1 MAVTPVNARLRVL
14 RVPRVPRVH
23 PVAPLSRTYSSDDK
37 KTAELERLEKA
48 GQLSLS
54 QRFKLQFKRYWYV
67 LVPVHVATSVV
78 WFGGFYLMCKSG
90 VDVSSILST
99 LGASETYVAK
109 LKDSDLGYYA
119 MAYACYKV
127 ATPVRY
133 TVTLGGTTLTVRK
146 LSEYGWLKTTSE
158 VASDFRDRSDQVK
171 HKMDDFKGSIGD
183 MREKVEDEWERSWK
197 RFAEKRKKP

>member
-1 MAVTPVNARLRVL
+1 MSGSLLCQALRLSR
-14 RVPRVPRVH
+14 
-23 PVAPLSRTYSSDDK
+23 PLSTPLRSCPILLVHSRPISTSPFSVLALNPPNQSSKFPPGQFRRNYSDDK
-37 KTAELERLEKA
+37 TSELERLEKE
-48 GQLSLS
+48 GKLSLS

-127 ATPVRY
+127 ATPIRY
-133 TVTLGGTTLTVRK
+133 K
-146 LSEYGWLKTTSE
+146 ITSSYE
-158 VASDFRDRSDQVK
+158 
-171 HKMDDFKGSIGD
+171 
-183 MREKVEDEWERSWK
+183 
-197 RFAEKRKKP
+197 